1 MVLKFKR
8 ILKMKQER
16 LLNFCFAELMKRG
29 YKRKNIKIGDYIYA
43 KGEIPILLVAHLDTV
58 HKSPPEV
65 IVDDRTQNI
74 LWSPQGIG
82 GDDRCGVYAVLKI
95 CEQFKPYV
103 LFTTDEE
110 IGCVGAR
117 KFTEDIKEL
126 PVNFIIEIDRRGNN
140 QVVFYSCGNKEFQSY
155 ILGFG
160 FNKEIGSYSDVK
172 YIAEH
177 YDIAGCNLSAGYYNE
192 HTTTEHIYI
201 DHLFNTI
208 VKVKKILKD
217 TKNHKKYDC
226 QKEEPY
232 YWGDHYNYSDYY
244 DDYYGYGYGYKYYRN
259 DKNYTK
265 PIEVEEKEEGTKEP
279 KEFDDETLEFYMQ
292 MEEDYYDLTAEQWK
306 EKYGEE
312 KPKNLIDIYE

>member
-8 ILKMKQER
+8 ILKMNQDNLQR
-16 LLNFCFAELMKRG
+16 FCFAELMKRG
-29 YKRKNIKIGDYIYA
+29 YKRKDIRIGDYVYA
-43 KGEIPILLVAHLDTV
+43 KGEIPILLVAHMDIV

-74 LWSPQGIG
+74 LWSPTGIG

-103 LFTTDEE
+103 LFTRDEE
-110 IGCVGAR
+110 IGCQGAQ
-117 KFTEDIKEL
+117 KFTKDFEEL

-140 QVVFYSCGNKEFQSY
+140 QVVFYSCGNKEFQDY

-160 FNKEIGSYSDVK
+160 FDKQIGSYSDVK
-172 YIAEH
+172 YISEY

-208 VKVKKILKD
+208 AKTKKILKD
-217 TKNHKKYDC
+217 THNHKKYNC

-232 YWGDHYNYSDYY
+232 YYTRGYDFY
-244 DDYYGYGYGYKYYRN
+244 DDYGYGYDYYRRGT
-259 DKNYTK
+259 KNK
-265 PIEVEEKEEGTKEP
+265 KAVEVEEEKEIEKTEAQ
-279 KEFDDETLEFYMQ
+279 EFDDETLDFYMQ
-292 MEEDYYDLTAEQWK
+292 MEEDYYDLTEEEWK

-312 KPKNLIDIYE
+312 KPKNVLDIY